1 MLIGMITFSGGW
13 HIPEEIL
20 SGTFKGNYNFS
31 NNVTFQNKLNYE
43 IESLGT
49 FKSCKDILEKSF
61 EFSKFKLNS
70 GIYKINPKGNDEFE
84 VYCDMITDGG
94 GWTKIEYSE
103 DLEFKQQFIGGD
115 AWRYLDEDF
124 KLKLTKQRI
133 LDIQSISNEGKQLY
147 VGDCNRV
154 VSYYDLLNLNNHTFA
169 FGFKFLNEEE
179 TNFGEEIYNIDIKV
193 LQDDCKYNDNVNRQT
208 IFEINDIRVPIIN
221 VKSRDNG
228 DSNEKFGSLLTQ
240 NPAWLR

>member
-1 MLIGMITFSGGW
+1 MYV
-13 HIPEEIL
+13 HH
-20 SGTFKGNYNFS
+20 Y
-31 NNVTFQNKLNYE
+31 
-43 IESLGT
+43 
-49 FKSCKDILEKSF
+49 DIHPP
-61 EFSKFKLNS
+61 N
-70 GIYKINPKGNDEFE
+70 GYT
-84 VYCDMITDGG
+84 Y
-94 GWTKIEYSE
+94 
-103 DLEFKQQFIGGD
+103 
-115 AWRYLDEDF
+115 
-124 KLKLTKQRI
+124 
-133 LDIQSISNEGKQLY
+133 
-147 VGDCNRV
+147 
-154 VSYYDLLNLNNHTFA
+154 A